1 MAPLIPLITEGLA
14 LLGIT
19 EAAGVA
25 FTGLK
30 KLLMATAEKKMASG
44 MAADLAAKEALA
56 VHAAEI
62 ATATAK
68 TAGKTEALSLRSRL
82 LNASHILGAAVVT
95 PLFAYDMIK
104 SRFEQDPEFGQ
115 RVASGE
121 EAAINE
127 LSQMMQN
134 APQGGRQ
141 NVQDQ
146 YNTIKANERVDTIKS
161 YLGANAPGAQKGV
174 LGNRNDLQHLI
185 QGHQDMLGQVG
196 RQEPMSML
204 EAYARQGIVPPQ
216 GSM

>member
-1 MAPLIPLITEGLA
+1 MPALIPLITEGLA

-62 ATATAK
+62 TAATAK
-68 TAGKTEALSLRSRL
+68 TAGKTASLGSKL
-82 LNASHILGAAVVT
+82 MNGSHILGAAVVT

-104 SRFEQDPEFGQ
+104 SRFEQDPGFGQ
-115 RVASGE
+115 RVANGE

-134 APQGGRQ
+134 ASQGGRQ

-146 YNTIKANERVDTIKS
+146 YNTIKANERVDTVKS

-216 GSM
+216 GYR